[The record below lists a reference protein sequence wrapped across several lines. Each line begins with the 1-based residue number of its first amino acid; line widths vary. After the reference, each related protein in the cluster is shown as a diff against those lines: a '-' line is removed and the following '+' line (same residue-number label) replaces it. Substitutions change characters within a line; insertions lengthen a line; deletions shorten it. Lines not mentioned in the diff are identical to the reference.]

1 MILTYKKGKGDK
13 IHLLVDGE
21 YFTTVDEMYF
31 DSLYLK
37 NGQQIDEEKLCE
49 LKSITD
55 VRRAYNYA
63 VSLLSR
69 RDHSYAELLRKLT
82 AKGFKN
88 GAEEALEKLKIQGYI
103 DDERFAGMY
112 VRELISFK
120 NYGKR
125 RIEQE
130 LYKKGIDRDIIKEAL
145 ENAELPE
152 ERLTDIIRKK
162 YVRYL
167 SDEKGVHKTV
177 NALLRLG
184 YSYGD
189 IRDALMEINEEIESE
204 VTDE

>member
-37 NGQQIDEEKLCE
+37 NGQEIDGEKLCE
-49 LKSITD
+49 LKGVTD

-82 AKGFKN
+82 VKGFKD
-88 GAEEALEKLKIQGYI
+88 GAEEALIKLQTQGYI

-112 VRELISFK
+112 IRELIAFK

-145 ENAELPE
+145 ENAEFPE
-152 ERLTDIIRKK
+152 ERLTDIIRRR
-162 YVRYL
+162 YIRYL
-167 SDEKGVHKTV
+167 TDEKGVRKTV

-189 IRDALMEINEEIESE
+189 IRDALTEINDELDLE

>member
-37 NGQQIDEEKLCE
+37 NGQEIDGEMLCE
-49 LKSITD
+49 LKGVTD
-55 VRRAYNYA
+55 IRRAYNYA

-69 RDHSYAELLRKLT
+69 RDHSYTELLRKLT
-82 AKGFKN
+82 AKGFKD
-88 GAEEALEKLKIQGYI
+88 GAEEALIKLQTQGYI
-103 DDERFAGMY
+103 DDERFAQMY
-112 VRELISFK
+112 VRELITFK

-130 LYKKGIDRDIIKEAL
+130 LYKKGIDRNIIKDAL
-145 ENAELPE
+145 ENAEFPE
-152 ERLTDIIRKK
+152 ERLTDIIRRR
-162 YVRYL
+162 YIRYL
-167 SDEKGVHKTV
+167 SDEKGVRKTV

-189 IRDALMEINEEIESE
+189 IRDALAEIDDEFDLE

>member
-13 IHLLVDGE
+13 VHLLVDGE
-21 YFTTVDEMYF
+21 YFTTVDELYF
-31 DSLYLK
+31 ESLYLK
-37 NGQQIDEEKLCE
+37 NGQETDEEELCE
-49 LKSITD
+49 LKRAVD
-55 VRRAYNYA
+55 VRRAYNCA

-69 RDHSYAELLRKLT
+69 RDHSYNELLNKLRQ
-82 AKGFKN
+82 KGFKQ
-88 GAEEALEKLKIQGYI
+88 GAEQALSKLQSQGYI
-103 DDERFAGMY
+103 DDERFAQIY

-130 LYKKGIDRDIIKEAL
+130 LYKKGIEREIIKNTL
-145 ENAELPE
+145 DDAEFPE
-152 ERLTDIIRKK
+152 ERLADIIRKK
-162 YVRYL
+162 YLRYL
-167 SDEKGVHKTV
+167 SDEKGVRKTV

-189 IRDALMEINEEIESE
+189 IRDALAEINDELEIE

>member
-13 IHLLVDGE
+13 IHILVDGE
-21 YFTTVDEMYF
+21 YFTTVDEIYF
-31 DSLYLK
+31 GSLYLK
-37 NGQQIDEEKLCE
+37 NGQEIDSEQLCKL
-49 LKSITD
+49 KGVTD

-88 GAEEALEKLKIQGYI
+88 GAQEALMRLQAQGYI
-103 DDERFAGMY
+103 DDERFAQMY
-112 VRELISFK
+112 VSELITFK
-120 NYGKR
+120 NYGKH

-130 LYKKGIDRDIIKEAL
+130 LYKKGIDRSIIKEAV
-145 ENAELPE
+145 ENAEFPDD
-152 ERLTDIIRKK
+152 RLTDIIKRK
-162 YVRYL
+162 YIRYL

-189 IRDALMEINEEIESE
+189 IRDALSEINSELDLE

>member
-130 LYKKGIDRDIIKEAL
+130 LYKKGIDRDI
-145 ENAELPE
+145 
-152 ERLTDIIRKK
+152 
-162 YVRYL
+162 
-167 SDEKGVHKTV
+167 
-177 NALLRLG
+177 
-184 YSYGD
+184 
-189 IRDALMEINEEIESE
+189 
-204 VTDE
+204 

>member
-13 IHLLVDGE
+13 IHLLIDGE

-37 NGQQIDEEKLCE
+37 DGQEIDAEMLCE
-49 LKSITD
+49 LKGVTD
-55 VRRAYNYA
+55 VRRAYNYTA
-63 VSLLSR
+63 SLLSR
-69 RDHSYAELLRKLT
+69 RDHSYAELLRKLS
-82 AKGFKN
+82 AKGFKD
-88 GAEEALEKLKIQGYI
+88 GAVEALMKLQQQGYI
-103 DDERFAGMY
+103 DDERFAQMY

-120 NYGKR
+120 KYGKR

-130 LYKKGIDRDIIKEAL
+130 LYKKGIDRDIIKETL
-145 ENAELPE
+145 DNTEFSE
-152 ERLTDIIRKK
+152 ERLADIIRKK
-162 YVRYL
+162 YIRYL
-167 SDEKGVHKTV
+167 SDEKGVRKTV

-189 IRDALMEINEEIESE
+189 IRDALTEINNELDLE

>member
-37 NGQQIDEEKLCE
+37 NGQEIDGEMLCE
-49 LKSITD
+49 LKGVTD
-55 VRRAYNYA
+55 IRRAYNYA

-82 AKGFKN
+82 VKGFKD
-88 GAEEALEKLKIQGYI
+88 GAEEALIKLQTQGYI
-103 DDERFAGMY
+103 DDERFAQIY
-112 VRELISFK
+112 VRELITFK

-130 LYKKGIDRDIIKEAL
+130 LYKKGIDRNIIKEAL
-145 ENAELPE
+145 ENAEFPE
-152 ERLTDIIRKK
+152 ERLTDIIRRR
-162 YVRYL
+162 YIRYL
-167 SDEKGVHKTV
+167 SDEKGVRKTV

-189 IRDALMEINEEIESE
+189 IRDALAEIDDEFDLE